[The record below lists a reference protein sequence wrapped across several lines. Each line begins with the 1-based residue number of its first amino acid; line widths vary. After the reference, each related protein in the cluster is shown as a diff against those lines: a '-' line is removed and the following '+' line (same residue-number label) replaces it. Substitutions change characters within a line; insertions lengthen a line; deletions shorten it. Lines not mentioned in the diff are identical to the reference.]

1 MKPFL
6 VFLDKSHFQ
15 FDKIISQL
23 QSKEIIKGS
32 PCEVQDI

>member
-1 MKPFL
+1 MKPFH
-6 VFLDKSHFQ
+6 FFWIKSHFQ